1 MLRIRPGATTTLH
14 RAWEMIK
21 RDGIRPEHSHSGP
34 LFIPAEF
41 PRTGFAV
48 NWVAENLGSRKL
60 GE

>member
-1 MLRIRPGATTTLH
+1 
-14 RAWEMIK
+14 MIK
-21 RDGIRPEHSHSGP
+21 RDGIRPEHSNSGP